1 MVASF
6 PGILRRESFI
16 VSFLAFFTLLLSPTK
31 SSYTFKEPFG
41 NFARKELI
49 ARDFA
54 FFAIFSGSN
63 ALFFY
68 AESLKDLRPVLSV
81 NVSAGQGFA
90 VLRHFNP
97 GQHGVDLFAEK
108 ALPLDAAL
116 DPLLDASD
124 QLVA

>member
-63 ALFFY
+63 ALPS
-68 AESLKDLRPVLSV
+68 ATDLIFSMLSV
-81 NVSAGQGFA
+81 KF
-90 VLRHFNP
+90 FI
-97 GQHGVDLFAEK
+97 
-108 ALPLDAAL
+108 ALP
-116 DPLLDASD
+116 PHFR
-124 QLVA
+124 